1 MKLKPPMTMMDFFIK
16 SEGIWFS
23 QRTVHH
29 FDYAENESGKSN
41 LIVKV
46 LTKDDPKVVEICEE
60 QKVNPGLAT
69 GGASFN
75 WQDNLNH
82 EEPSPNYAAILVDVP
97 NSEIG
102 RTGKIFRNRGYVE
115 GIPVV
120 DRYHFAT
127 DGVLTIDT
135 EYEINQGQERCWFL
149 TDDFRVRVS
158 TVRMMNGVNLMAYC
172 SERRCITRKQLE
184 EIVQKNAARSPEN
197 IAL

>member
-1 MKLKPPMTMMDFFIK
+1 MQLKPPMTMMDFFIK

-29 FDYAENESGKSN
+29 FDSAQDESGKSN

-46 LTKDDPKVVEICEE
+46 LTKDDPKVIEVCEE
-60 QKVNPGLAT
+60 QKVNPALAT

-75 WQDNLNH
+75 WQDNLDND
-82 EEPSPNYAAILVDVP
+82 EPNPNYAAILVDIP
-97 NSEIG
+97 NSETG
-102 RTGKIFRNRGYVE
+102 RTGKFLRNRGYVE

-120 DRYHFAT
+120 GRYHFAT

-135 EYEINQGQERCWFL
+135 EYEKNQGQERCWFL

-158 TVRMMNGVNLMAYC
+158 TVRMMNGVNLMAYS

-184 EIVQKNAARSPEN
+184 EMVQKNAARS
-197 IAL
+197 LG